1 MTSGIQSERE
11 LTEGASKES
20 EEAEKLVGQQ
30 DVQPAESELTKGASK
45 KSEEAQQQQQQQYHD
60 IIEKTKQFEAD
71 HKECMRVLP
80 YEDKSGQVYVQ
91 LYVFRCNNGR
101 SEELKKSARKDF
113 GKMGVGLE
121 WTDLDKET
129 SDGPNITPGVS
140 RRLEKF
146 EVDEISKIID
156 TSLLIFNKHRNITVV
171 YPSLK
176 VTNSKPTNEPCIM
189 VNVIGKGRIPIGE
202 TDIPAFIGGFPV
214 DIVEG
219 FWIES

>member
-1 MTSGIQSERE
+1 
-11 LTEGASKES
+11 
-20 EEAEKLVGQQ
+20 
-30 DVQPAESELTKGASK
+30 
-45 KSEEAQQQQQQQYHD
+45 
-60 IIEKTKQFEAD
+60 
-71 HKECMRVLP
+71 MRVLP

-91 LYVFRCNNGR
+91 LYVFCCNNGR

-140 RRLEKF
+140 RTLEKF

-202 TDIPAFIGGFPV
+202 TNIPAFIERFPV

-219 FWIES
+219 FSMERETPSKPMEPQEEREYFRLGASIGTKGVADGGTLGAILKDNDGNYYLLSCEQFRYDNCSASSLLWWNQEYFA

>member
-1 MTSGIQSERE
+1 
-11 LTEGASKES
+11 
-20 EEAEKLVGQQ
+20 
-30 DVQPAESELTKGASK
+30 
-45 KSEEAQQQQQQQYHD
+45 
-60 IIEKTKQFEAD
+60 
-71 HKECMRVLP
+71 MRVLP

-121 WTDLDKET
+121 WTDLGKEI

>member
-1 MTSGIQSERE
+1 M
-11 LTEGASKES
+11 
-20 EEAEKLVGQQ
+20 
-30 DVQPAESELTKGASK
+30 
-45 KSEEAQQQQQQQYHD
+45 
-60 IIEKTKQFEAD
+60 
-71 HKECMRVLP
+71 LP

-146 EVDEISKIID
+146 EVDEISKIIH
-156 TSLLIFNKHRNITVV
+156 TSLLILNKHRNITAV

-219 FWIES
+219 FWIESYASSRPIEQQEQGDYLRLGASIGIKGVAAAGTLGAILKDDDGNDYLLSSHHVIGEGDTK